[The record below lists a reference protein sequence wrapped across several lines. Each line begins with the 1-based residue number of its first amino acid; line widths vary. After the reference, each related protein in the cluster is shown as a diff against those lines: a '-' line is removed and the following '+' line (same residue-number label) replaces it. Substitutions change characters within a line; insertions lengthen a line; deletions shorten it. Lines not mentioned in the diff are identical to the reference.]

1 MTKYTAIF
9 KDGTE
14 LVRTEKEFKNRVDFY
29 NWICMNR
36 LGKKYGRLVE
46 IRCSVIPA

>member
-9 KDGTE
+9 TDGTE
-14 LVRTEKEFKNRVDFY
+14 IAKTEKEFKNRLAFY
-29 NWICMNR
+29 NWICTNR

-46 IRCSVIPA
+46 IRCDIIPA

>member
-9 KDGTE
+9 KNGNE
-14 LVRTEKEFKNRVDFY
+14 LVFTSREFKNRIDVY
-29 NWICMNR
+29 NHICCER

-46 IRCSVIPA
+46 IRCSVM